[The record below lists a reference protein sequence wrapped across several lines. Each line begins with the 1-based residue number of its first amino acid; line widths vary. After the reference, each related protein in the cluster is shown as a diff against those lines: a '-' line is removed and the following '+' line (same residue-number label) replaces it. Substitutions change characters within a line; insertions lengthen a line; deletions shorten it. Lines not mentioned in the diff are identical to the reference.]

1 MKRIIYFICGTL
13 FGFGL
18 IISGMSN
25 PEKVLNFLDIF
36 GNWDPS
42 LVFVMIGAISISAIY
57 FFINK
62 SKITQ
67 SSIDKKLIIGS
78 SLFGIGWGLVGICP
92 GPAMVVL
99 GTSNTK
105 GLVFFLALLFGMFLQ
120 NKIFQIVF
128 LDLNNK

>member
-1 MKRIIYFICGTL
+1 MKRTIYFICGTV

-42 LVFVMIGAISISAIY
+42 LMFVMIGAISISAIY
-57 FFINK
+57 FYINK
-62 SKITQ
+62 QKTTQ

-99 GTSNTK
+99 GTANTQ
-105 GLVFFLALLFGMFLQ
+105 GSVFFLALLFGMFLQ
-120 NKIFQIVF
+120 NKIF
-128 LDLNNK
+128 K